1 MTDTT
6 ESVPIR
12 VRSHILRL
20 LGDQLVGHDRLAIF
34 ELVKNAYDADATHV
48 DVLVDLKQRK
58 IVVQDDGHGMT
69 NEVVR
74 TKWLDIGTDS
84 KRGEYRVRSPVFKR
98 MPLGEK
104 GVGRLAVQKLGSH
117 LRLVSR
123 MEGSPEVIVEMAWN
137 DLIGSSDYVDGK
149 LLVNI
154 TERAQP
160 IAFPGDKRG
169 TVIEISGLSRMEWAR
184 KDLRD
189 LKRLVVSLE
198 SPFKS
203 NDSFSVTLRVPGREQ
218 DIDDVPDLKELL
230 TRSVWTYDFEIA
242 PEGYSWSYKFSPPRL
257 KGLKAREERSP
268 DWTKLEWCDEAVK
281 ESRARASSAEDV
293 PVFVD
298 PEPRDDFEGD
308 LKGIGP
314 IKGRFH
320 IFYRRDEILRL
331 IGDPRQTKQWLRDQA
346 GVRVFRDGIR
356 VYNYGEPDDDWLAL
370 NARRINRP
378 TAKIGTD
385 QVVAAIDLD
394 LSASTGLH
402 EKTNR
407 EGFNQD
413 ETFSR
418 FRLLVL
424 SVVEHFEKL
433 HDPDRRAIDQAL
445 KGDDTQVGSTIKL
458 KDAISGLKT
467 VCEKDRELSKTL
479 TPYVKAIEKEVE
491 QVQSVMLNAGMA
503 GMGLALVFHE
513 IDRSIRTL
521 TSLAEK
527 GVPAERLRTGLS
539 DLRKM
544 LDSISVL
551 MRRGKARH
559 LSIREL
565 VKQVIELNEAR
576 FQFHGVIVS
585 APVLTGE
592 SPDFFVTA
600 PQHLLLSALNN
611 IIDNAIYWAG
621 YRYKQEK
628 DRTYKPAILIKTGW
642 SEEEGGVLTV
652 ADNGTGFTISSAD
665 AMQPFVTKRT
675 GGMGLGLYYCQLVM
689 ENIGGKLQLGSVDDA
704 RELFEIAEP
713 FDGAA
718 ISMFFSTPKEGL

>member
-1 MTDTT
+1 MTDIT
-6 ESVPIR
+6 ESFPIR

-48 DVLVDLKQRK
+48 DVLVDLKQRE
-58 IVVQDDGHGMT
+58 IVVEDNGHGMT
-69 NEVVR
+69 GEVVR

-84 KRGEYRVRSPVFKR
+84 KRGEYRVRSPIFKR

-104 GVGRLAVQKLGSH
+104 GVGRLAVQKLGYH
-117 LRLVSR
+117 LRMTTRSA
-123 MEGSPEVIVEMAWN
+123 GSPEVFVDMAWN
-137 DLIGSSDYVDGK
+137 DLISSSDYVDGG
-149 LLVNI
+149 LQVNI

-160 IAFPGDKRG
+160 VEFPGDKHG
-169 TVIEISGLSRMEWAR
+169 TIIKVSGLSRKEWAR

-203 NDSFSVTLRVPGREQ
+203 NDSFSVALRVPGRES

-230 TRSVWTYDFEIA
+230 KRSVWTYEFEIV
-242 PEGYSWSYKFSPPRL
+242 PEGYFWSYRFTPPRL
-257 KGLKAREERSP
+257 KGLKGREEKSSEG
-268 DWTKLEWCDEAVK
+268 TKLEWCDEAVK
-281 ESRARASSAEDV
+281 DAKSQASSADDV
-293 PVFVD
+293 PLFVD
-298 PEPRDDFEGD
+298 PFKDLEG
-308 LKGIGP
+308 LGP

-331 IGDPRQTKQWLRDQA
+331 IGDPRQTKQWLKDQA

-356 VYNYGEPDDDWLAL
+356 VYNYGEPDDDWLGL

-385 QVVAAIDLD
+385 QMVAAIDLD
-394 LSASTGLH
+394 LSVSTGLR

-433 HDPDRRAIDQAL
+433 HDPDRRAIDHAL

-458 KDAISGLKT
+458 KDAISGLKSI
-467 VCEKDRELSKTL
+467 CDKNKELSSTL

-527 GVPAERLRTGLS
+527 GVPAERLRIGLS

-551 MRRGKARH
+551 LRQGKARR
-559 LSIREL
+559 LSIREV
-565 VKQVIELNEAR
+565 VKQAIDLNEAR
-576 FQFHGVIVS
+576 FHFHGVTVS
-585 APVLTGE
+585 APILTDE

-600 PQHLLLSALNN
+600 PQHLVLSALNN
-611 IIDNAIYWAG
+611 IIDNAIYWTG
-621 YRYKQEK
+621 YRYKQEPG
-628 DRTYKPAILIKTGW
+628 RLHKPAILIKSVW
-642 SEEEGGVLTV
+642 SEEEGGILTV
-652 ADNGTGFTISSAD
+652 ADNGTGFMISAAD
-665 AMQPFVTKRT
+665 ALQPFITKRT

-689 ENIGGKLQLGSVDDA
+689 ENIGGKLQLGSADDA
-704 RELFEIAEP
+704 REFLEIAEP

-718 ISMFFSTPKEGL
+718 VSMLFSATKEEQ